1 MEYQTLEIDNKSVF
15 VQSINATESFALNVL
30 DIEFIEQD
38 ILENNAKQGEFD
50 VIVDEGLITIDWQ
63 TLKGDE

>member
-1 MEYQTLEIDNKSVF
+1 MEYQTLEISNKSVF

-63 TLKGDE
+63 TLKEDE

>member
-1 MEYQTLEIDNKSVF
+1 MEYQTLEISNKSVF

>member
-63 TLKGDE
+63 TLKEDE